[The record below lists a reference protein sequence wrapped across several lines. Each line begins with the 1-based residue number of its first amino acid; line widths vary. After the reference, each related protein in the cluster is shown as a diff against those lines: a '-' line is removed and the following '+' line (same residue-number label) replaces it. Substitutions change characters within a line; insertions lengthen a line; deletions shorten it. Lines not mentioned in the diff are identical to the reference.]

1 MRQVDRLFQ
10 IIQLLRG
17 RRLRT
22 AAFLADQLEVS
33 VRTIYRDI
41 HGLMAS
47 GVPIQGEA
55 GMGYIIQKP
64 IEIAP
69 LKLTALEV
77 KALEFSVALASATA
91 DKYIAQAAQEAMVK
105 INDASTSITQDDHRP
120 LAHIQFETDPLAATL
135 LPDLRS
141 AIHEHNKIFISYQN
155 QHNRQSK
162 RLLCPLALEYWGR
175 LWTMVGWC
183 ELRNDFRVFRLDR
196 IKECELTDEKFR
208 LEKGK
213 SYQDFLRGI
222 ENKCD

>member
-155 QHNRQSK
+155 QQEH
-162 RLLCPLALEYWGR
+162 
-175 LWTMVGWC
+175 
-183 ELRNDFRVFRLDR
+183 
-196 IKECELTDEKFR
+196 
-208 LEKGK
+208 
-213 SYQDFLRGI
+213 
-222 ENKCD
+222 